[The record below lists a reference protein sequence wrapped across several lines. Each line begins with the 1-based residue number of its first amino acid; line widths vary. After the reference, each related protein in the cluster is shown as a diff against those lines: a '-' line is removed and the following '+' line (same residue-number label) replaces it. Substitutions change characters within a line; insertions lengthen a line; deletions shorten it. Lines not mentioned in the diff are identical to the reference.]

1 MMIVTQQLN
10 QLAVGVFFFFFFFF
24 GGGWGVGGGG
34 GGGRPA
40 TTTLTGVTIAAPL
53 STEEP
58 MTKGPR
64 QGERPWSLSY
74 R

>member
-10 QLAVGVFFFFFFFF
+10 QLPVGVFFFSFFFFFF
-24 GGGWGVGGGG
+24 GGWWGG

>member
-1 MMIVTQQLN
+1 MYIC
-10 QLAVGVFFFFFFFF
+10 FFFFL
-24 GGGWGVGGGG
+24 GGWWGG

>member
-10 QLAVGVFFFFFFFF
+10 QLPVGVFFFFW
-24 GGGWGVGGGG
+24 GGGGGGG

-40 TTTLTGVTIAAPL
+40 TTTLTGMTIAAPL

-74 R
+74 RWVKA

>member
-10 QLAVGVFFFFFFFF
+10 QLPVGVFFFFFFW
-24 GGGWGVGGGG
+24 GGCGGG